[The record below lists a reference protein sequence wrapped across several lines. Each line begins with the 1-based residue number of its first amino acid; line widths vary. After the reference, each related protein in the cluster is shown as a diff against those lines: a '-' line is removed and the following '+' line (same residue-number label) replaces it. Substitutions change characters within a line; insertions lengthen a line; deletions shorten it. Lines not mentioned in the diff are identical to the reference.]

1 MEKWFDSYKGI
12 IEFAIGHEVK
22 AFQLYT
28 DLSKIMFFP
37 EVRQLC
43 EELAGEELEHK
54 AKLEKESE
62 KKCEL
67 TAPVNLSK
75 YNILDSDVNIFKHRI
90 EIFIFAIKKEQTS
103 IQLYKDLA
111 ALVTNED
118 SRQLF
123 LWLLQQE
130 SEHKRRVQYE
140 YRNCLK

>member
-1 MEKWFDSYKGI
+1 MKKWFNSYKNI

-22 AFQLYT
+22 AYRLYM
-28 DLSKIMFFP
+28 DLSKMMIYS
-37 EVRQLC
+37 EIRELC
-43 EELAGEELEHK
+43 RELAEEELEHK
-54 AKLEKESE
+54 VKLEKESA
-62 KKCEL
+62 KRCKL
-67 TAPVNLSK
+67 LSPVNLSK
-75 YNILDSDVNIFKHRI
+75 YNILNSDVNIFKHHI
-90 EIFIFAIKKEQTS
+90 EIFIFAIQKEETS

-123 LWLLQQE
+123 LWLVQQE